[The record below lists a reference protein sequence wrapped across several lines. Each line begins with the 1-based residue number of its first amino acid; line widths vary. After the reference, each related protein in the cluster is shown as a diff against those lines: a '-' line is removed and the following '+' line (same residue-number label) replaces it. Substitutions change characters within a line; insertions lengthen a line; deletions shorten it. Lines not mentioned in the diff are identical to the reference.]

1 MKTCGNRG
9 YSLYY
14 IVLEGVFLC
23 CGENKFDVVIVK
35 IRKEASVDNGIC
47 VWEKREEKFVEGNI
61 KVHHNMVSLVRLL
74 YIAFLFC

>member
-1 MKTCGNRG
+1 
-9 YSLYY
+9 
-14 IVLEGVFLC
+14 
-23 CGENKFDVVIVK
+23 VIVK